1 APPPPPE
8 PPFKPL
14 DFEVAYDFDRQIF
27 FGRGTVQPLQR
38 ALDYAELADADRIE
52 VVGYRGAAMLS
63 DGSILPEQD
72 GIARIRAEQVEDLLL
87 EAGFPKDKL
96 VVSWSEDI
104 EPLDG
109 VNDFKKRRTAIRV
122 FPK

>member
-1 APPPPPE
+1 MTKKTTVKSPAPV
-8 PPFKPL
+8 PL
-14 DFEVAYDFDRQIF
+14 SPAS
-27 FGRGTVQPLQR
+27 R
-38 ALDYAELADADRIE
+38 APVTPVLEAAGDHVIR
-52 VVGYRGAAMLS
+52 VRGAKAHNLKNV
-63 DGSILPEQD
+63 DVDI
-72 GIARIRAEQVEDLLL
+72 
-87 EAGFPKDKL
+87 PKDKL